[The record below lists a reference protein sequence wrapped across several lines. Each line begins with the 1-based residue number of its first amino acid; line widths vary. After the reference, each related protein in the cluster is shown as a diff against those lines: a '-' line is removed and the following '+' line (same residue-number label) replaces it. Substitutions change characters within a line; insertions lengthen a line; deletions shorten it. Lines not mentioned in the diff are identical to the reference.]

1 MFCFYLFA
9 DDLVFSQHFTSIQAL
24 STKALSTWK
33 TKVRINLRRDKT
45 PGENEHFIFRFRVFM
60 LSKILRYWT
69 GPMSLAIYVKM
80 SELDELVNTIRTD
93 IPLVLKRKNI
103 DIHFVIQSGVS
114 ISVYKTFKREVLS
127 IILASHT
134 IIGV

>member
-1 MFCFYLFA
+1 
-9 DDLVFSQHFTSIQAL
+9 
-24 STKALSTWK
+24 
-33 TKVRINLRRDKT
+33 
-45 PGENEHFIFRFRVFM
+45 M